1 MLHSAISIQ
10 NRNYLLYNSVLC
22 NHKHML
28 HFKLLEKWCST
39 SKHVAFIGQFDELAH
54 YELYFVPQVSLEL
67 TNATVTYDHT
77 RHSPESLAE
86 AIEDMGFECS
96 LTNATSTPVQ
106 TETKVFSKAGCST
119 DSIQQAR
126 SALAQTKGVVET
138 QEGADS
144 LAVTFA
150 PSLVSV
156 ERLGEVMSC
165 LVPDAEEGPSSRSS
179 SGVEAVKMRIEGMV
193 CLSCTTTIEGKI
205 GKLKGVEK
213 IKGMAF

>member
-1 MLHSAISIQ
+1 M
-10 NRNYLLYNSVLC
+10 
-22 NHKHML
+22 
-28 HFKLLEKWCST
+28 
-39 SKHVAFIGQFDELAH
+39 
-54 YELYFVPQVSLEL
+54 SLEL
-67 TNATVTYDHT
+67 SNATVTYDHT
-77 RHSPESLAE
+77 RHGPESLAE

-106 TETKVFSKAGCST
+106 TETKVFSTAGCST

-126 SALAQTKGVVET
+126 SALDQSKGVLET
-138 QEGADS
+138 QDSADNQG
-144 LAVTFA
+144 LAVTFV
-150 PSLVSV
+150 PSLISA

-165 LVPDAEEGPSSRSS
+165 LAPDAQEGPSSRSS

-213 IKGMAF
+213 IKGMKPVTFAFASVKQSSH